1 MKKNISFNKEIEFP
15 TMIGEIS
22 AISLEKELQFVDES
36 TVEGYFL
43 LTGKYK
49 ITEASRMTE
58 DFSYKIPAEIHFTE
72 SFILNSTTIEI
83 SDFSYSITNG
93 NTVNCQIE
101 LAVDGEVIT
110 ELSDD
115 LVENREC
122 DGEPLNIEESEIP
135 TLEVENIEVENENND
150 SSILFNVDDDKES
163 FGTFVVYI
171 VRQNETINSIIEK
184 YHTSLEEIEKY
195 NDIKNVSIGTK
206 LIIPL
211 LHE

>member
-58 DFSYKIPAEIHFTE
+58 DFNYKIPAEIHFTE